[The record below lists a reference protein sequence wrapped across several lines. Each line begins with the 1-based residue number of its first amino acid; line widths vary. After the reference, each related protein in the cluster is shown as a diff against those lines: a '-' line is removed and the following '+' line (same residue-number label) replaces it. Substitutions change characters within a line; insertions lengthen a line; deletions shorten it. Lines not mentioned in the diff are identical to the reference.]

1 MGRQSHVPLVFSH
14 GTVLL
19 KAFHRQSELHWRL
32 RIQKR
37 SCRLVHG
44 VKLVYNVC
52 SYWVHCASSSHSWES
67 STAFLIEILIG
78 DMSRRGVV
86 AKGCTNMRGSLAS
99 GDGASAPLPWG
110 CSRSKGSL
118 DPTGWS
124 RYSLCGQMVWG
135 KKTDKSFS
143 TTPDMASLPCTSQH
157 ISGASSG
164 YLLPWV
170 LTHLSWTPVCLYG
183 EKSPQVADQCQ
194 QLFNLQFLLLLITSY
209 GWLSVDVVQ
218 IHHAKH

>member
-32 RIQKR
+32 RIQKG
-37 SCRLVHG
+37 SCRLVPR
-44 VKLVYNVC
+44 VKLVYNVR
-52 SYWVHCASSSHSWES
+52 SYWVHCASSSYSWES

-110 CSRSKGSL
+110 CSRSKVSL

-124 RYSLCGQMVWG
+124 RYSLCRQMVWG
-135 KKTDKSFS
+135 KKTGKSFS
-143 TTPDMASLPCTSQH
+143 TTPDMASLPCTSEAFIPNIYRGHRQAIYCHECWPTSAELPSVCMGRRVHRWH
-157 ISGASSG
+157 ISANNSLTCSCSCSW
-164 YLLPWV
+164 LP
-170 LTHLSWTPVCLYG
+170 L
-183 EKSPQVADQCQ
+183 KAD
-194 QLFNLQFLLLLITSY
+194 
-209 GWLSVDVVQ
+209 
-218 IHHAKH
+218 